1 MKKDRYS
8 SKVIVKNTKK
18 INNRERKYC
27 SCIAKVRTKKNL
39 NPYAICTNSL
49 YNRQN
54 LIRSKLINC
63 SKYYNFDRM
72 NYQMLKAYAKE
83 KKIKIYNKG
92 KLLKIVSL
100 YLIISLKVKGN
111 NMIQTNNQR

>member
-1 MKKDRYS
+1 MKKDRYN

-92 KLLKIVSL
+92 KLLNKQSLLKKIRQKIKS
-100 YLIISLKVKGN
+100 KD
-111 NMIQTNNQR
+111 